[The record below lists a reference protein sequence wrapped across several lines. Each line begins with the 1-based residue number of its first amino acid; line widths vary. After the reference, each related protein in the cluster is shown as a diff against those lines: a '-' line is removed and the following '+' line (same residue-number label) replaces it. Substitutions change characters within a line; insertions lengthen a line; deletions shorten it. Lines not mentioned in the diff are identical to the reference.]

1 MSDYGEFIP
10 PDAVRFV
17 RLLPGPIDRVWRF
30 LTDGEKRARWLAG
43 GDTELHVG
51 GRVALDFHNK
61 RLSSLPD
68 IPPPEKYRDLPEK
81 MSFSGEVTRVE
92 APRLLAHT
100 WVGDDENSEVTYE
113 LEEDGENVRLTLT
126 HRRISDRNTLESI
139 CGGWHT
145 HLAILVDVLAGN
157 KPQPFWTVHTA
168 LEADYA
174 QRLPR

>member
-17 RLLPGPIDRVWRF
+17 RLLPGPIDRVWRY

-43 GDTELHVG
+43 GDTELRVG

-61 RLSSLPD
+61 RLSSQPD
-68 IPPPEKYRDLPEK
+68 IEPPEKYADLPEK

-100 WVGDDENSEVTYE
+100 WVGHDENSEVTYE

-126 HRRISDRNTLESI
+126 HHRISDRNTLESV

-145 HLAILVDVLAGN
+145 HLAILADVLAGN
-157 KPQPFWTVHTA
+157 EPQPFWKVHTA

-174 QRLPR
+174 ERLPR